1 MFAKSDDLRRSLCE
15 LDQLLHALRA
25 SGSGH
30 GADLDE
36 IDMLE
41 SSRRAMVNLLEAR
54 RRQNKAQ
61 IVSLQAWRNGDLS
74 MLPLSADRF
83 ASMGRIS
90 HPQPGKP
97 LLHCVS

>member
-1 MFAKSDDLRRSLCE
+1 MFAKSDDLRRSLSE
-15 LDQLLHALRA
+15 IDQLLHALRA
-25 SGSGH
+25 SSIGH
-30 GADLDE
+30 GVDLDE

-61 IVSLQAWRNGDLS
+61 IVSMQAWRNGDLS
-74 MLPLSADRF
+74 MLPLMAERF
-83 ASMGRIS
+83 ASLG

-97 LLHCVS
+97 HLHRVS